1 MVLIFISALSTFQEK
16 AISKRKKNLSTPGK
30 STSSNM
36 FRRVAGR
43 LGLDFVVAG
52 VKFANHQLD
61 HAVEGVVGATMSS
74 TGFITFLDLTSVTT
88 AASAPLTSKPQT
100 LDVGVAP
107 EPRDIIWQNAHISL
121 RSQHRRENS
130 ANIFLVVVGFL
141 WIFPLAAIQAFAK
154 AEYIAQIPGMEW
166 ILTAGGGSVSQFM
179 NGYLPVVALLCLIM
193 ILPVIFEVLAR
204 KYERRK
210 TISDVQ
216 NSMLGRYFYFQ
227 VLNLYISVTAGSLW
241 KSLAEILDRPSSLLT
256 LLGESLPFMVGY
268 FVALLVTKILAG
280 LPMVFLRIG
289 ALSKMLLRRTI
300 SSPGRLTQRELD
312 EMYRPENVQ
321 VCTMAGEAVFHL
333 EMTTIFT
340 FLCSCFCSMDGS
352 FPHSF

>member
-1 MVLIFISALSTFQEK
+1 VS
-16 AISKRKKNLSTPGK
+16 
-30 STSSNM
+30 
-36 FRRVAGR
+36 
-43 LGLDFVVAG
+43 
-52 VKFANHQLD
+52 D

-74 TGFITFLDLTSVTT
+74 TGFVTFLDLTSVTT

-107 EPRDIIWQNAHISL
+107 EPRDIIWHNAHISL
-121 RSQHRRENS
+121 RSQHRRENLT
-130 ANIFLVVVGFL
+130 NLFLVVVGFL

-166 ILTAGGGSVSQFM
+166 ILTAGGGSVSKFV

-204 KYERRK
+204 SYERRK

-227 VLNLYISVTAGSLW
+227 VLNFYISVTAGSLW
-241 KSLAEILDRPSSLLT
+241 KSLGEILERPSSLFE

-280 LPMVFLRIG
+280 LPLVFLRIG
-289 ALSKMLLRRTI
+289 ALSKMLLRRTL
-300 SSPGRLTQRELD
+300 SSTAKLTQRELD

-321 VCTMAGEAVFHL
+321 VSYTDH
-333 EMTTIFT
+333 
-340 FLCSCFCSMDGS
+340 FC
-352 FPHSF
+352 

>member
-1 MVLIFISALSTFQEK
+1 MSR
-16 AISKRKKNLSTPGK
+16 RKKNLSTPGK
-30 STSSNM
+30 SKSSNM
-36 FRRVAGR
+36 IRRVAGR

-52 VKFANHQLD
+52 VKFANHQLGECAYRLVSSSIHFISASDCFVVCFVVTD

-107 EPRDIIWQNAHISL
+107 EARDVIWQNAHISL

-130 ANIFLVVVGFL
+130 SNIFLVVVGFL

-166 ILTAGGGSVSQFM
+166 ILTAGGGSVSQFV

-204 KYERRK
+204 NYEKRK
-210 TISDVQ
+210 TMSDVQ

-227 VLNLYISVTAGSLW
+227 VLNLYISVSAGSLW

-280 LPMVFLRIG
+280 LPMVFLRMG
-289 ALSKMLLRRTI
+289 ALSKMLLRRTL
-300 SSPGRLTQRELD
+300 SSPARLTQRELD

-321 VCTMAGEAVFHL
+321 VS
-333 EMTTIFT
+333 FT
-340 FLCSCFCSMDGS
+340 S
-352 FPHSF
+352 

>member
-1 MVLIFISALSTFQEK
+1 MLIVSILFIPFP
-16 AISKRKKNLSTPGK
+16 TP
-30 STSSNM
+30 SP
-36 FRRVAGR
+36 
-43 LGLDFVVAG
+43 
-52 VKFANHQLD
+52 D

-74 TGFITFLDLTSVTT
+74 TGFVTFLDLTSVTT

-130 ANIFLVVVGFL
+130 TNVFLTVVGFL
-141 WIFPLAAIQAFAK
+141 WMFPLAAIQAFAK

-166 ILTAGGGSVSQFM
+166 ILTAGGGSVSHFV

-204 KYERRK
+204 SYERRK
-210 TISDVQ
+210 TLSDVQ
-216 NSMLGRYFYFQ
+216 DSMLGRYFYFQ

-241 KSLAEILDRPSSLLT
+241 KSLAEILDRPSSLFS

-289 ALSKMLLRRTI
+289 ALSKMLLRRML
-300 SSPGRLTQRELD
+300 SPAGKLTQRELD

-321 VCTMAGEAVFHL
+321 VSSFSSTDYTLMNTMVTYTVFRSCSQYGWEFPAQLLVIMIVFTYAGE
-333 EMTTIFT
+333 
-340 FLCSCFCSMDGS
+340 
-352 FPHSF
+352 